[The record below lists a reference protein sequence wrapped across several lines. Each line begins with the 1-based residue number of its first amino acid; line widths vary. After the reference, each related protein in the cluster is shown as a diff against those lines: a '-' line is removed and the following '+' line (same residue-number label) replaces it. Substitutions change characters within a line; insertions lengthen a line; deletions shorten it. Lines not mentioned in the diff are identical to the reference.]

1 MRLNLRIPI
10 SLTGLAVA
18 AVAIGGYHHFVE
30 PLFPATGM
38 DLFWIVYAV
47 SGFNLYGYFFRF
59 RSLVQPSTYRERYRD
74 AREMASWTWTKL
86 KQNRHLPAK
95 YGRKAVREEPF
106 SVAFLTAWAF
116 GFAVQ
121 QVFNTLTGFVLY
133 AAVLLAFL
141 VNEYRDFTNTS
152 EEGGTDD

>member
-1 MRLNLRIPI
+1 MLNLRIPI

-38 DLFWIVYAV
+38 DLFWIVYIA
-47 SGFNLYGYFFRF
+47 SGFNLYGYFFQF
-59 RSLVQPSTYRERYRD
+59 RSLVQPSTYRQRYRD
-74 AREMASWTWTKL
+74 TREMASWTWTKL

-95 YGRKAVREEPF
+95 YGRKVVRESPF
-106 SVAFLTAWAF
+106 AVALLVAWAI

-121 QVFNTLTGFVLY
+121 QLFNTLTGFIPY
-133 AAVLLAFL
+133 AAVLLMFL
-141 VNEYRDFTNTS
+141 VSVYRDITNTS
-152 EEGGTDD
+152 ERGDN

>member
-1 MRLNLRIPI
+1 MLNLRIPI

-18 AVAIGGYHHFVE
+18 AVAIGGHHHFVE

-59 RSLVQPSTYRERYRD
+59 RSLVQPLAYRERYRD
-74 AREMASWTWTKL
+74 VKKVASWTWTKL
-86 KQNRHLPAK
+86 KENRHLPAK
-95 YGRKAVREEPF
+95 YGRKAVRESPF
-106 SVAFLTAWAF
+106 EVTLLVAWAI

-121 QVFNTLTGFVLY
+121 QLFNTLTGYIPY
-133 AAVLLAFL
+133 AAVLLMFL
-141 VNEYRDFTNTS
+141 VSEYRDIKNTS
-152 EEGGTDD
+152 QEGGTDD